1 MSQILFDFDLELLE
15 FTKNVIAITAK
26 TIIIAEIGCIVLL
39 SVCLQTS
46 FKSFVGLS
54 CFAFEFSSFE
64 RCLV

>member
-1 MSQILFDFDLELLE
+1 MRQILFDFDLELLE

-26 TIIIAEIGCIVLL
+26 TIIIAVRGCIVLL
-39 SVCLQTS
+39 LLCLRTS

-54 CFAFEFSSFE
+54 RFAFEFSNFE